1 MRAILID
8 AANQIV
14 KEIDLQPDCQEDL
27 LESMYREIG
36 STILDLIRVD
46 DHDLWL
52 DEEGH
57 EKATPY
63 GFSINSAD
71 REHIF
76 FGNGLILTSAGD
88 KCTPARWRVESVA
101 KVVGFWSMA
110 TKAASVH

>member
-8 AANQIV
+8 AANKIV

-36 STILDLIRVD
+36 STILDLIRLD

-52 DEEGH
+52 DEEGN
-57 EKATPY
+57 EKVTPY
-63 GFSINSAD
+63 GFSMNDAD

-76 FGNGLILTSAGD
+76 FGNGLILASAGD

-101 KVVGFWSMA
+101 EVVDFWSL
-110 TKAASVH
+110 TTNTASVH